1 MLGRVSQAN
10 VGSGR
15 EAYRPGVGEAWR
27 ACVRGERQWAG
38 GEGVAGLHVS
48 SLCCLEELAGL
59 GRGSLPLGL

>member
-27 ACVRGERQWAG
+27 ACVRGERQLG
-38 GEGVAGLHVS
+38 GGVAGLHMN